1 MKLLIH
7 ILRTTILPR
16 TSILLFLLIM
26 VQVTR
31 AEYVKP
37 AENNIL
43 ILEVRGLTFE
53 MLERAYAPNLKF
65 LIKNGFLG
73 GIEYRDPSDIAS
85 ATRPRSNI
93 RRKLGKMVACYD
105 SLALFQ
111 SSLNTVGIYNDTI
124 KGAFN
129 VYRKNFRSNESM
141 VKDFI
146 NSNNGFGVRFSFLSF
161 RTFSPK
167 ANYLDRDQ
175 INELSTIDSLIGIV
189 FKSYQEKVKW
199 DKTTVIVLTDGNAAH
214 KYSETEIY
222 KQTPII
228 IKGPSIP
235 EFQEPNN
242 IIAIDDVLSL
252 IGDILNVNCNDSIIP
267 ISKNI
272 FTSADSSINN
282 SIKKE
287 FFVSRPDILIYP
299 VLNRNQID
307 IELLADNESANLYYT
322 INGDDPKTNVI
333 LYKDLIQIKEAG
345 VFLIKAV
352 TKYNS
357 EWSSVTVQ
365 KAVLRNNLQS
375 IEADPMPDPKYT
387 FDGLD
392 ELVDLDT
399 GNLSYAEDKWL
410 GFQGKDVVF
419 TFNFGA
425 KRIINSIDISAL
437 QDYDSWIFLPNK
449 ITIFVGDDKS
459 KMFEVGSVTHVSL
472 KTDQRNIKK
481 HFVIPITSDFLAKLS
496 STYIKK
502 KRRQK
507 SLYVKYLTVKIEAN
521 KTAPEWFTLPGAQ
534 TWFFT
539 DEIKIE

>member
-1 MKLLIH
+1 M
-7 ILRTTILPR
+7 
-16 TSILLFLLIM
+16 
-26 VQVTR
+26 
-31 AEYVKP
+31 
-37 AENNIL
+37 
-43 ILEVRGLTFE
+43 
-53 MLERAYAPNLKF
+53 
-65 LIKNGFLG
+65 
-73 GIEYRDPSDIAS
+73 
-85 ATRPRSNI
+85 
-93 RRKLGKMVACYD
+93 
-105 SLALFQ
+105 
-111 SSLNTVGIYNDTI
+111 
-124 KGAFN
+124 
-129 VYRKNFRSNESM
+129 
-141 VKDFI
+141 
-146 NSNNGFGVRFSFLSF
+146 SF

-322 INGDDPKTNVI
+322 INGDDPKTNGI

>member
-1 MKLLIH
+1 M
-7 ILRTTILPR
+7 
-16 TSILLFLLIM
+16 
-26 VQVTR
+26 
-31 AEYVKP
+31 
-37 AENNIL
+37 
-43 ILEVRGLTFE
+43 
-53 MLERAYAPNLKF
+53 
-65 LIKNGFLG
+65 
-73 GIEYRDPSDIAS
+73 
-85 ATRPRSNI
+85 
-93 RRKLGKMVACYD
+93 
-105 SLALFQ
+105 
-111 SSLNTVGIYNDTI
+111 
-124 KGAFN
+124 
-129 VYRKNFRSNESM
+129 
-141 VKDFI
+141 
-146 NSNNGFGVRFSFLSF
+146 
-161 RTFSPK
+161 
-167 ANYLDRDQ
+167 
-175 INELSTIDSLIGIV
+175 
-189 FKSYQEKVKW
+189 
-199 DKTTVIVLTDGNAAH
+199 
-214 KYSETEIY
+214 
-222 KQTPII
+222 
-228 IKGPSIP
+228 
-235 EFQEPNN
+235 
-242 IIAIDDVLSL
+242 
-252 IGDILNVNCNDSIIP
+252 
-267 ISKNI
+267 
-272 FTSADSSINN
+272 
-282 SIKKE
+282 
-287 FFVSRPDILIYP
+287 
-299 VLNRNQID
+299 
-307 IELLADNESANLYYT
+307 LADNESANLYYT
-322 INGDDPKTNVI
+322 INGDDPKTNGI